1 MSYIDVVD
9 APNELFRPVKKGRQL
24 YGRGCLDDKYAVALS
39 MVLLKKNLQR
49 LQKQGKGQDDLPFGI
64 LIAGDEEIG
73 GFNGVKKALGE
84 IQTDFCIV
92 LDGGGIEKIV
102 VKEKGVARVK
112 LLSRGKAASGDR
124 PWTGENAIEKL
135 IDDFIKWRT
144 YFVKSAPKHRHR
156 SITINSIH
164 TEKSHHGF
172 PKCAKAHLAIRYTEV
187 DDIELMFNKMR
198 SKLHSEIVVEVVE
211 PLFSGGKSEHLKLLL
226 DISKKTRVGFEDGT
240 NDACFLSQLL
250 TKSYR

>member
-1 MSYIDVVD
+1 
-9 APNELFRPVKKGRQL
+9 
-24 YGRGCLDDKYAVALS
+24 

-64 LIAGDEEIG
+64 LITGDEEIG
-73 GFNGVKKALGE
+73 GFNGAKKALGK

-172 PKCAKAHLAIRYTEV
+172 LECAKAQL
-187 DDIELMFNKMR
+187 
-198 SKLHSEIVVEVVE
+198 EISTQDV
-211 PLFSGGKSEHLKLLL
+211 LG
-226 DISKKTRVGFEDGT
+226 
-240 NDACFLSQLL
+240 
-250 TKSYR
+250 